1 MAALTGKRRRAP
13 LTESGSVVAVR
24 VDISQNGNMRTWA
37 TIEGVIGVQQ
47 AHFGKAG
54 QSTIDPLLRS
64 LQYQMGQEWFQR
76 KFCGRDTQDARDEI
90 LRLAR
95 KAMQGISSLS
105 GKNWHSKNTT
115 FLNRLKAV
123 MEREYPGETDNIYI
137 NGRNDLIDHKVLAE
151 LVRQKQNDQKQ
162 ANLSPMN
169 FPALGAAASVQT
181 PARAP
186 SLLPSRM
193 LSGQVKQDTIGAA
206 TQIEMII
213 IGQPHI
219 HVFLQRD
226 KQGRWINVNKSN
238 ISECLGMVRT
248 TRFAPA
254 DSRNDKRFKGLQTR
268 KNLTTPRA
276 MTRVRRAIVTPRM
289 DPMEEDDEEDEEDKN
304 MAVSAAGKNGFVDM
318 FENLTF

>member
-1 MAALTGKRRRAP
+1 MAALTGKRRRRAP

-37 TIEGVIGVQQ
+37 TIEGVSGVRQ
-47 AHFGKAG
+47 AHFGRAG

-95 KAMQGISSLS
+95 KAMEGISLG
-105 GKNWHSKNTT
+105 GKNWRNKNMN
-115 FLNRLKAV
+115 FLNRLKWA
-123 MEREYPGETDNIYI
+123 MEREYPGKTDNIYI
-137 NGRNDLIDHKVLAE
+137 RNDLIDHKVLAE

-162 ANLSPMN
+162 ANLSSMN
-169 FPALGAAASVQT
+169 FPALGAAAPQT
-181 PARAP
+181 PAPAP
-186 SLLPSRM
+186 SLSSNRTT
-193 LSGQVKQDTIGAA
+193 SGQVKQKTIGAA
-206 TQIEMII
+206 TQIPVGV

-219 HVFLQRD
+219 HVFLNE
-226 KQGRWINVNKSN
+226 QGRWLNVNKSN

-248 TRFAPA
+248 TRFAPK

-268 KNLTTPRA
+268 KNLTTPR
-276 MTRVRRAIVTPRM
+276 TLGRVLGAVVTG
-289 DPMEEDDEEDEEDKN
+289 EDDKEEGSDED
-304 MAVSAAGKNGFVDM
+304 MAVSAAGKNGLVDM

>member
-37 TIEGVIGVQQ
+37 TIEGVIGVRQ
-47 AHFGKAG
+47 AHFGRAG

-76 KFCGRDTQDARDEI
+76 KFCGRDTEDAKDEI

-95 KAMQGISSLS
+95 KAMEGISLG
-105 GKNWHSKNTT
+105 GKNWRNKNMN
-115 FLNRLKAV
+115 FLNRLKWA
-123 MEREYPGETDNIYI
+123 MEREYPGKTDNIYI
-137 NGRNDLIDHKVLAE
+137 RNDLIDHKVLAE

-226 KQGRWINVNKSN
+226 KQGRWINVNEFN

-268 KNLTTPRA
+268 KNLTTPKA
-276 MTRVRRAIVTPRM
+276 MERVRRAIVTPRM
-289 DPMEEDDEEDEEDKN
+289 DPMEEEDEEDEEHKN